1 MNDDV
6 PDEYSLRLAAVK
18 QALMELF
25 GNKEADEWLHCEQE
39 CFQGRRPIDLL
50 ESEIGYLEVSA
61 VIHRILDGTF
71 I

>member
-1 MNDDV
+1 MNDVV
-6 PDEYSLRLAAVK
+6 PGYALRLAQIK
-18 QALMELF
+18 QALLELY
-25 GNKEADEWLHCEQE
+25 GPKEADEWLHCEQG
-39 CFQGRRPIDLL
+39 CFHGRRAIDLL